1 MTQALAQRPKSGG
14 SKPPIPQRPKSGSK
28 PRPSSAAAA
37 KPKVVKPD
45 LIEALKTGG
54 LQQYAVR
61 NRPLPRR
68 SSPPPPPASAQSAA
82 SRTPCFGDRAI
93 THTVSHVPEPCTT
106 TRLSAAHLPSSAVH
120 THRRLMCTPTVVCC
134 AHPPSSAVRG
144 SASSRTWGLSA
155 SRRSSRCAA
164 RRSTSSSSSSAP
176 SPATG
181 SACSTS
187 SRSSARTPHA
197 RIPDQ
202 GRPQTGACH
211 SHVWYSHV

>member
-106 TRLSAAHLPSSAVH
+106 TTPSL
-120 THRRLMCTPTVVCC
+120 RCTPTVVCC
-134 AHPPSSAVRG
+134 AHPPSSDVHTHRRLLCTPTVVCCAWQRKLEDM
-144 SASSRTWGLSA
+144 GLVGVA
-155 SRRSSRCAA
+155 QIVKMRRAQVDELIEQLRPLPGHRLRLLNLFEEQRAYA
-164 RRSTSSSSSSAP
+164 TRSNP
-176 SPATG
+176 
-181 SACSTS
+181 
-187 SRSSARTPHA
+187 
-197 RIPDQ
+197 
-202 GRPQTGACH
+202 RPG
-211 SHVWYSHV
+211 